1 MKLLT
6 HNLLNC
12 NKKDCSG
19 KNFPLKIIS
28 IVGKLDNI
36 EYDEELI
43 KRFLK
48 KVDMP
53 ALTSATKDVSFI
65 YLDRN

>member
-12 NKKDCSG
+12 NKKGCTG

-28 IVGKLDNI
+28 TVGKLDNMDF
-36 EYDEELI
+36 DEELVR
-43 KRFLK
+43 RFLK
-48 KVDMP
+48 KVDLP
-53 ALTSATKDVSFI
+53 ALTSAAKDVSI
-65 YLDRN
+65 N